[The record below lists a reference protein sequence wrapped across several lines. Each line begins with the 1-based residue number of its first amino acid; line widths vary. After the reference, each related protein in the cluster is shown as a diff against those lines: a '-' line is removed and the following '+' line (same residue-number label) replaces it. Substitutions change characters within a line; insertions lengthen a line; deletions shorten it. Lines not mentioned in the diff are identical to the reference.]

1 MGKTLFQTFQLIETS
16 SLLPQEVMLTE
27 GAFESAAL
35 ALRRTPLFDQIS
47 NSSATSSRPST
58 PAFPFP
64 PFPPFAGLANFADS
78 PISIYTFLQ
87 QQGLIGGPRHRSEE
101 GFSSTLIR
109 CAICWAGFPTTW
121 LLEQHTALQHS
132 GQPVRGKTEEGMRI
146 CLICEGYNC
155 FPISSRKYIK
165 KRMVSE

>member
-1 MGKTLFQTFQLIETS
+1 MKKF
-16 SLLPQEVMLTE
+16 SLPSQEVMLTE
-27 GAFESAAL
+27 YESAAL

-47 NSSATSSRPST
+47 NSSTSSRPST
-58 PAFPFP
+58 PAFPF

-132 GQPVRGKTEEGMRI
+132 GQPVRGKTEEGTSM
-146 CLICEGYNC
+146 LC
-155 FPISSRKYIK
+155 FTY
-165 KRMVSE
+165 